1 MDVFNIHIE
10 FDSQVFRD
18 TVEQH
23 IKEKKK
29 RTELKKLNQTYYLR
43 KISPILHYFL
53 KMKLIGQLI
62 KVI

>member
-29 RTELKKLNQTYYLR
+29 AYVVDANEGATGT
-43 KISPILHYFL
+43 
-53 KMKLIGQLI
+53 GQWHE
-62 KVI
+62 KTSVM